1 MYYDLS
7 LIVYVELFWR
17 FWISKQVVVWEFTA
31 TSAESKMPR
40 TPFLATYSPRRQC
53 GTNSKSNVPHLR
65 PTCAAKRL
73 PTTTTGPS
81 QVNKSKIHF
90 PLFVIFWRTC
100 QSIWWG
106 MKFRSTSPVPLIVFL
121 LTHSEWQAKFEDALL
136 LRTLTRFPTGLG
148 ADGTTAQTGP
158 FSAFVAQIC
167 ATAPVGCLQMFFLG
181 RWRSLHSRLH
191 FSCSTFSFYARS
203 LILDGHKET
212 NHIFVAFPFFLFLRD
227 NNKRYLYYFIAG
239 AASRVRHEFKSNQKV
254 LVLLTWAVQAWTKF
268 GGNRFLGK
276 EETKKKQTNEK
287 STNSINCFLQK
298 M

>member
-1 MYYDLS
+1 
-7 LIVYVELFWR
+7 
-17 FWISKQVVVWEFTA
+17 
-31 TSAESKMPR
+31 MPR

-106 MKFRSTSPVPLIVFL
+106 MKFRFTSPVPLIVFL

-136 LRTLTRFPTGLG
+136 LRTLTRFPIGLG

-203 LILDGHKET
+203 LILDGYKET
-212 NHIFVAFPFFLFLRD
+212 NHIFVAFPFFFFFCSYVIIINVICTISLL
-227 NNKRYLYYFIAG
+227 
-239 AASRVRHEFKSNQKV
+239 AASRSVTNLNWIKNYLF
-254 LVLLTWAVQAWTKF
+254 LLTWAVQAWTKF

-298 M
+298 K